1 MRLVRRSAPC
11 CHRVNRQAVRPRA
24 ARLVPCVRQRD
35 RLVHDRDLK
44 RRDRHGRPKWDFEE
58 GQPLPRSARRPP
70 GRLSRPTRGSHIC
83 DAEHLQLWAR
93 LYRGLQD
100 RNAGSVPAAPPRR
113 QREIPDEHGDLA
125 GLGTGPATAGNVRER
140 PRKRQLGHSLGH
152 SQGIAPGREPAQATA
167 AAIRCRPPRM
177 WSGARR
183 RIDAGT
189 PERGG
194 PGSPGA
200 PAAREVGRRGD
211 VGRRAVIIQS
221 AVEYAATTAR
231 PRLQVAIRGKAE

>member
-93 LYRGLQD
+93 LYCGLQD

-125 GLGTGPATAGNVRER
+125 AFSGRRAMSGNVRER
-140 PRKRQLGHSLGH
+140 PRKQHLDHSLGH
-152 SQGIAPGREPAQATA
+152 SWPPSRAAGSAAIGADAGFERRAPCGA
-167 AAIRCRPPRM
+167 AATLD
-177 WSGARR
+177 ATRR
-183 RIDAGT
+183 RAGWHAV
-189 PERGG
+189 P
-194 PGSPGA
+194 
-200 PAAREVGRRGD
+200 RRS
-211 VGRRAVIIQS
+211 V
-221 AVEYAATTAR
+221 AATRRIR
-231 PRLQVAIRGKAE
+231 PALVSG